1 MELKQSLRYAKTRRY
16 TGRRS
21 LTPMRS
27 KHKSIGK
34 TRGHRVEKKRHVQL
48 LQYTSSQHDGQRQ
61 RENEDEHSEH
71 SSGQGN
77 QNSDSEGKWKD
88 TEIHQE
94 AEQIRGSEDS
104 KESVHPGP
112 VQTVFDMFEQEISA
126 GNQTSDKTEIEA
138 EELAP
143 LP

>member
-1 MELKQSLRYAKTRRY
+1 MELLQSLRYAKTRRY

-27 KHKSIGK
+27 KHKTIGK
-34 TRGHRVEKKRHVQL
+34 TRGHRVEKKRNVQL
-48 LQYTSSQHDGQRQ
+48 FHYTNSQYDGE
-61 RENEDEHSEH
+61 REGTDKNKHSP
-71 SSGQGN
+71 GAQGEGD
-77 QNSDSEGKWKD
+77 QNSDSQGKRED
-88 TEIHQE
+88 TEINEE
-94 AEQIRGSEDS
+94 AEQIRNTEDS

-112 VQTVFDMFEQEISA
+112 LQTLSHVLESTADYEKQ
-126 GNQTSDKTEIEA
+126 DKEGIEA